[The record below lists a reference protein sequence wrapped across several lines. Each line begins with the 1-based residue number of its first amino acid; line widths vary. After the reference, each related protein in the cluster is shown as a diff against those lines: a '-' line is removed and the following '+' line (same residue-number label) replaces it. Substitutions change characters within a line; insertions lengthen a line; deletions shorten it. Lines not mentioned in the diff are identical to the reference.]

1 LADYSLDASAVV
13 KRYATEPGSER
24 ILAITE
30 VAAGNAIVLA
40 ELTLVEVAA
49 ALAAKQRTPRGLSLK
64 DRDRALSR
72 FLQECAEQFLLFRVE
87 RDVIDQAVELTQKHR
102 LRGYDA
108 VQLAS
113 AILANRILMEQGHSP
128 LTFVAADSDL
138 LSAAQAEGLPIED
151 PTQRT

>member
-1 LADYSLDASAVV
+1 MADYFLDASAVV

-30 VAAGNAIVLA
+30 VAAGN
-40 ELTLVEVAA
+40 
-49 ALAAKQRTPRGLSLK
+49 
-64 DRDRALSR
+64 
-72 FLQECAEQFLLFRVE
+72 
-87 RDVIDQAVELTQKHR
+87 
-102 LRGYDA
+102 
-108 VQLAS
+108 
-113 AILANRILMEQGHSP
+113 LMEQGHSP